1 MGDLPDLLEG
11 ETRCLIDL
19 LQGKAPLKSQEKYKR
34 GWGFT
39 SGSYSVAEGYRLIK
53 AIPKVPPDPSQWNF
67 VWSATSIPK
76 IEFFCWTLAHNN
88 VLTSDN
94 LRKRGME
101 GPSRCPLC
109 VSEEENA
116 DHLLLNCSFAC
127 EVWKDT
133 LKIDSDSFIMP
144 GNIQDLFTSWASRS
158 PFNLIKKD
166 LLRAGWMWLPKF
178 ICWKLWLERNNR
190 IFREESCTP
199 LRIITKIKALLG
211 EALEAK
217 AILKNNLALS
227 NEEDH

>member
-1 MGDLPDLLEG
+1 MGDLLDLLEG
-11 ETRCLIDL
+11 ETRFLIDL
-19 LQGKAPLKSQEKYKR
+19 LQGKAPLKSQAKDKIVC
-34 GWGFT
+34 GFT

-53 AIPKVPPDPSQWNF
+53 AIPNVPPDPSQWNF

-76 IEFFCWTLAHNN
+76 IDFFCWTLAHNS

-133 LKIDSDSFIMP
+133 LKIDSNSFIIP
-144 GNIQDLFTSWASRS
+144 GNI
-158 PFNLIKKD
+158 
-166 LLRAGWMWLPKF
+166 
-178 ICWKLWLERNNR
+178 
-190 IFREESCTP
+190 
-199 LRIITKIKALLG
+199 
-211 EALEAK
+211 
-217 AILKNNLALS
+217 
-227 NEEDH
+227 